1 MLKAS
6 ATLST
11 PLIAAAIIFGAA
23 CAQGAEANLS
33 GSYKCGPDAKA
44 CQWSGSAFTITQTG
58 KELEIKNDKGA
69 TGTGT
74 LTSEISVSAGPPCN
88 MLGVISGSNG
98 VIDWSNGTVWRK
110 Q

>member
-1 MLKAS
+1 MKAYV
-6 ATLST
+6 TLST
-11 PLIAAAIIFGAA
+11 PLLAAAIFLGAGY
-23 CAQGAEANLS
+23 AQGADANFS

-44 CQWSGSAFTITQTG
+44 CQWSGSTFTVTQTG
-58 KELEIKNDKGA
+58 KNLEIKNDKGD

-74 LTSEISVSAGPPCN
+74 VTSQISLSAGAPWN
-88 MLGVISGSNG
+88 MLGVVSNDSH